1 MDTHPSIYVDQISIP
16 SAPVVSRCTSP
27 APVGVPSAPSL
38 GTNRQPFTPSSAP
51 PVPFVAHREGRFFII
66 QELPASLPGS
76 PHRWRC
82 ILATAA
88 HGYVTHRDFGPHDS
102 DYLLAVQFG
111 REFEEGEGARP

>member
-1 MDTHPSIYVDQISIP
+1 MDTHLSTYVDQISIP
-16 SAPVVSRCTSP
+16 SAPVVSRRTSP
-27 APVGVPSAPSL
+27 APVGVPSAP
-38 GTNRQPFTPSSAP
+38 TPRDKPASIPSAP
-51 PVPFVAHREGRFFII
+51 PVPFVAHREGRFFIV
-66 QELPASLPGS
+66 QQLPPSLPGS